1 MTAFAGFQVALALGA
16 PWGRMTW
23 GGASDVLPPALRL
36 ASAGAAVVLLASA
49 ATMLVRSGDLGRRL
63 PQRLFWWINLLL
75 VVQLALNTAGNL
87 ASSQPGERMIMS
99 AASATICLLCLAALL
114 GRAVRT

>member
-63 PQRLFWWINLLL
+63 PQRLFWWINLAL

-87 ASSQPGERMIMS
+87 ASSEPGERLLMS
-99 AASATICLLCLAALL
+99 AASTLIGVLCLTALF
-114 GRAVRT
+114 GRAGRS